1 MFGHWPNIF
10 FMYMCF
16 KAHSHSMRILS
27 ALEFA
32 LVESGSNAHSS
43 RSYYIL
49 NFAGLLLYQ
58 VTYEV

>member
-16 KAHSHSMRILS
+16 KEHSHSMRILS
-27 ALEFA
+27 A

-49 NFAGLLLYQ
+49 NFAGVLLYK